1 MVKTT
6 RTATATADGQPTKG
20 GGSFGMAGD
29 LWRKTA
35 EQVAKLAEEKASVE
49 AVKGSPLKGVGT
61 ATPNGGS
68 AARSGSFGLAAD
80 TWKLAA
86 EKAGINVDELS
97 QTEKD
102 ILRTGGVKAYQ
113 EYLWEDERAKAKK

>member
-1 MVKTT
+1 MATK
-6 RTATATADGQPTKG
+6 TATPNGGSTSG
-20 GGSFGMAGD
+20 GGIGNMG
-29 LWRKTA
+29 
-35 EQVAKLAEEKASVE
+35 VAAVFRRMAEEKAQKPSVKVVE
-49 AVKGSPLKGVGT
+49 GGALTGVGT

-68 AARSGSFGLAAD
+68 TTKSGSFGLAAD

-86 EKAGINVDELS
+86 KKAGIDIDELS